1 MVKLFSRLLL
11 FVNLL
16 ALNICFAQLIHEVPS
31 SINYNGDSDKNQ
43 TKFYEINN
51 FGFYGITLNARHDD
65 FYYPEC
71 PQDFR
76 ESNWY
81 EIDAHNVSV
90 SDINLDGFDDVIVYW
105 KPTPHRAI
113 KKYTGSFSVL
123 INNQEGGFELSNNY
137 ILNLFENKGNRSFED
152 VTVNKIDGYYTL
164 EREHLSDLGEIM
176 SIDKDGDGDYDLVPK
191 DVKVFCCLPSQY
203 DFVSDLYWENVGGR
217 YVRRIND

>member
-1 MVKLFSRLLL
+1 MKKSLYPLILF
-11 FVNLL
+11 FFFHVV
-16 ALNICFAQLIHEVPS
+16 LNSQMIHETPS
-31 SINYNGDSDKNQ
+31 SINYNGDSDKNK
-43 TKFYEINN
+43 TNFYEINN
-51 FGFYGITLNARHDD
+51 VGFYGITFNARHDN
-65 FYYPEC
+65 FYYPRC
-71 PQDFR
+71 PQDFS